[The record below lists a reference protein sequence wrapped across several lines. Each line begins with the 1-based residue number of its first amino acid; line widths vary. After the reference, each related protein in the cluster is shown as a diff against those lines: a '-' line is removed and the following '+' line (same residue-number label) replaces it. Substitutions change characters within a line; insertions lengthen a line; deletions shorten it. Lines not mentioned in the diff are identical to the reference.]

1 VSNRRRS
8 KRRPSLLPLAAA
20 AAVLVIGGG
29 ALALSGH
36 GGGKQPTGSA
46 NTAAGDAAATTSVT
60 TGAATDGPAPSG
72 THSGSAAAS
81 ASASAGASAKT
92 SAGASSSTSSTSS
105 APGATQGTTTTAS
118 GGSAGLPATRV
129 FTGLAF
135 DTCTAP
141 GLSTMNAWHSASPYG
156 AAAVYIG
163 GANRGCAQPQLTA
176 AWVASVH
183 ASGWQLI
190 PLYVGAQPPCQTSGN
205 PERISATNAASLGAS
220 DGSDAARRAA
230 ALGMHRGSALY
241 LDMEAY
247 DTTNKSCVQA
257 VQTYV
262 QAWDRAAHAAG
273 YWAGFYGFSKSS
285 ANAIASAAAAGTAD
299 LPDAL
304 WYARYDGNADT
315 TTGFPWSASL
325 WSGHR
330 RGHQYAVNLHETYRG
345 SALTVDRDAW
355 NGPVAVIG

>member
-1 VSNRRRS
+1 MSNRRRS
-8 KRRPSLLPLAAA
+8 KRHPSLLPLAAA

-29 ALALSGH
+29 AFALSGH
-36 GGGKQPTGSA
+36 GGGTQPTGSA
-46 NTAAGDAAATTSVT
+46 NAAAGDAAATTSVT
-60 TGAATDGPAPSG
+60 TGATSGGPAPSG
-72 THSGSAAAS
+72 THAGSASAS
-81 ASASAGASAKT
+81 ASASAGASA
-92 SAGASSSTSSTSS
+92 SAKASASASSSTSSAAS
-105 APGATQGTTTTAS
+105 ATQGTTTTAS

-163 GANRGCAQPQLTA
+163 GTNRGCAQPQLTA

-183 ASGWQLI
+183 ASGWQLV

-345 SALTVDRDAW
+345 AALTVDRDAW

>member
-1 VSNRRRS
+1 MSNRRRS
-8 KRRPSLLPLAAA
+8 KRHPSLLPLAAA

-29 ALALSGH
+29 AFALSGH
-36 GGGKQPTGSA
+36 GGGTQPTGSA
-46 NTAAGDAAATTSVT
+46 NAAAGDAAATTSVT
-60 TGAATDGPAPSG
+60 TGATSGGPAPSG
-72 THSGSAAAS
+72 THAASASAS
-81 ASASAGASAKT
+81 ASASAGASA
-92 SAGASSSTSSTSS
+92 SAKASASASSSTSSAAS
-105 APGATQGTTTTAS
+105 ATQGTTTTAS
-118 GGSAGLPATRV
+118 GGSAGPPATRV

-163 GANRGCAQPQLTA
+163 GTNRGCAQPQLTA

-183 ASGWQLI
+183 ASGWQLV

-345 SALTVDRDAW
+345 AALTVDRDAW